1 MKILSILLLLSLFS
15 LSAAATDITLPVLGA
30 YDGDTIYSQMPMLPA
45 PLSKVSIRIIGID
58 TPEMRGKCSYEK
70 DQARLAKSKLLEII
84 STNKVV
90 IVKDVKWDKYGG
102 RVLGRV
108 FLEDGTDVRLAMINS
123 GLARPYSG
131 GFRKDWCK

>member
-1 MKILSILLLLSLFS
+1 MKNKILTLLLLL
-15 LSAAATDITLPVLGA
+15 LPLTAISADITLPVLGA
-30 YDGDTIYSQMPMLPA
+30 YDGDTIYSRLEAA
-45 PLSKVSIRIIGID
+45 PGKLSKVSIRIIGID
-58 TPEMRGKCSYEK
+58 TPEIRGKCQLEK
-70 DQARLAKSKLLEII
+70 DRALEAKQVLLNII
-84 STNKVV
+84 STNEAV
-90 IVKDVKWDKYGG
+90 IVKDAKWDKYGG

>member
-1 MKILSILLLLSLFS
+1 MKKLLLTMLLCLPLTVS
-15 LSAAATDITLPVLGA
+15 ATDITLPVLGA
-30 YDGDTIYSQMPMLPA
+30 YDGDTIYSRLDGVPS
-45 PLSKVSIRIIGID
+45 PLNKVSIRIVGID
-58 TPEMRGKCSYEK
+58 TPEIRGKCQLEK
-70 DQARLAKSKLLEII
+70 DLAQASRAILLKVI